1 MENRTVRTG
10 QCFGNYQILQQL
22 GRGGFAEVYLGEH
35 RYLATRA
42 ALKVVTAPLDALGTA
57 AFLREART
65 LAHLLHPHIVRVLE
79 FGIEDTTPFLVLDY
93 APGGTLR
100 QRHPRGER
108 LPLMTVVNYVTPLA
122 SALQY
127 AHDKG
132 LVHRDVKPENILLGS
147 DGTLMLA
154 DFGIAVL
161 IQQTRSVQTLEV
173 VGTPSYMA
181 PEQLQG
187 HPCPASDQYAL
198 GILAYEWL
206 CGFPPFSGS
215 FAEVAAQHCLTPPPP
230 LTTRVPSLSPQVER
244 IIFQALAKDPASRF
258 PDVVAFAEA
267 LSAAVAASVPPGAK
281 EMPSASG
288 RRFSSVLARSGQ
300 PAALGGP
307 STQAGTRSA
316 PISQSKNGRQTWGR
330 FAPTVPFDE
339 QADTPVSRYS
349 FQGNASSNTPTT
361 AHPILW
367 TLVSGI
373 AGGYL
378 SSGILLLMYSLASPD
393 TTAKLMPQGYSAT
406 TSPAVPLIMAC
417 FIGGVALLSLSCAFF
432 IARIASERTGKI
444 LAGSVTGS
452 LIGLTQQAA
461 AGILGHAIPDLVLPA
476 SFPWLVLLWT
486 VLGGLLGLLGA
497 GMLRMKQRR
506 GLQV

>member
-1 MENRTVRTG
+1 MENRNVLKG
-10 QCFGNYQILQQL
+10 QYFGNYQIVQQL

-42 ALKVVTAPLDALGTA
+42 ALKVVTAPLDAHGTD

-65 LAHLLHPHIVRVLE
+65 LAQLIHPHIVRVLE
-79 FGIEDTTPFLVLDY
+79 FGIENTIPFLVLDY

-100 QRHPRGER
+100 QRYPRGTR
-108 LPLMTVVNYVTPLA
+108 LPFATVVNSITHIA

-127 AHDKG
+127 AHNKG

-147 DGTLMLA
+147 DDTLMLA

-173 VGTPSYMA
+173 VGTPTYMA

-206 CGFPPFSGS
+206 SGFPPFSGS
-215 FAEVAAQHCLTPPPP
+215 FAEIAAQHCLVPPPP
-230 LTTRVPSLSPQVER
+230 LTNRVPSLSPQVEQV
-244 IIFQALAKDPASRF
+244 ILQALAKNPASRF
-258 PDVVAFAEA
+258 PSVVAFAEA
-267 LSAAVAASVPPGAK
+267 LSATGTASVPPVARTRTSAPGREPSPVLSLSGQTATPGGQPTRTVARSALASQSSNGRQL
-281 EMPSASG
+281 PSAS
-288 RRFSSVLARSGQ
+288 
-300 PAALGGP
+300 
-307 STQAGTRSA
+307 T
-316 PISQSKNGRQTWGR
+316 I
-330 FAPTVPFDE
+330 PFDRR
-339 QADTPVSRYS
+339 ADSPVTGSS
-349 FQGNASSNTPTT
+349 FQRNASRSTT
-361 AHPILW
+361 TTHPVLW
-367 TLVSGI
+367 TLVSGG

-378 SSGILLLMYSLASPD
+378 SSGILLVLYRLMSPG
-393 TTAKLMPQGYSAT
+393 AAAMLMPQGLSATT
-406 TSPAVPLIMAC
+406 TSPAVTLILAF

-432 IARIASERTGKI
+432 IGRIASERTGKT
-444 LAGSVTGS
+444 LTGPVTGS

-461 AGILGHAIPDLVLPA
+461 AGILGHAIPGLVLPV
-476 SFPWLVLLWT
+476 SFPLLVLLWI

-497 GMLRMKQRR
+497 GMIRMRQRR